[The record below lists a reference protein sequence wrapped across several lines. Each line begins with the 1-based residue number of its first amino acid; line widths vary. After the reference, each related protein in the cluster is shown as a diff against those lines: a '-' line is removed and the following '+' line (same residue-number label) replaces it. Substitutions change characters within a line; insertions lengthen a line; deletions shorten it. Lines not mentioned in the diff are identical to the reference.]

1 MDREGSGQ
9 DQNNRRQ
16 GSSARGSSSGRR
28 SPSGQGRPAG
38 RPSEGYRGPR
48 DQERPY
54 SRGGSGERPSG
65 PSRYGSSRPSDSSDR
80 GRYDRGSSYR
90 GDRDRNQDGRFSSG
104 RQSDSSSRSPR
115 LEGRE
120 VERGTSRSDSGRFE
134 HEVAVEDS
142 LKSYGSLVRK
152 SLRDQEIALEDSSQA
167 EDPKLKSVGHAL
179 PDSKAEVWVRE
190 DTVKPNRNLRY
201 VAPPRRSSKKLDAMY
216 KQVESELAE
225 AGVKRLRSLAARN
238 MVDAIDAYEHDRY
251 GEARTKLLNVL
262 EVAPDFVSAIELI
275 GLTEYRLGKWQDAIK
290 RLEHC
295 YQLTGSSLQD
305 PVIADCYRA
314 LGRTEELEA
323 VWKRLKEA
331 SPGAEVVAE
340 GRIVYAS
347 YLAESG
353 QAAQA
358 IALLETALGHD
369 RRPRLHDLRQ
379 IYVLAGLYESAG
391 NVALARETFKLLMD
405 FDATLYDVAERLAD
419 LS

>member
-1 MDREGSGQ
+1 MDREGSEQG
-9 DQNNRRQ
+9 QNNRRG
-16 GSSARGSSSGRR
+16 GSAGGSSSDGRR
-28 SPSGQGRPAG
+28 SPTGQGRPSQ
-38 RPSEGYRGPR
+38 RPSGGYRGPR
-48 DQERPY
+48 DQDRPY
-54 SRGGSGERPSG
+54 SRGGSTGRPTG

-80 GRYDRGSSYR
+80 PRYDRDSSFR
-90 GDRDRNQDGRFSSG
+90 GDRDRNQDSRYGSG
-104 RQSDSSSRSPR
+104 RQGDRDRRSPR
-115 LEGRE
+115 LEGRD
-120 VERGTSRSDSGRFE
+120 VDRRSSRSNSGRFE
-134 HEVAVEDS
+134 SETGVDESV
-142 LKSYGSLVRK
+142 KSYGSLVRK
-152 SLRDQEIALEDSSQA
+152 SLRDQEIGIEESREGQNQSAKPSGAVVPDNKNEA
-167 EDPKLKSVGHAL
+167 WVKEETPK
-179 PDSKAEVWVRE
+179 PI
-190 DTVKPNRNLRY
+190 RNLRY

-216 KQVESELAE
+216 KQAESELAE
-225 AGVKRLRSLAARN
+225 AGVKRLRSVAARN

-251 GEARTKLLNVL
+251 TEARTKLLNVL
-262 EVAPDFVSAIELI
+262 EVAPTFVSAIELI

-295 YQLTGSSLQD
+295 HQLTGSNLQD

-314 LGRTEELEA
+314 LGRFDELET

-347 YLAESG
+347 HLAESG
-353 QAAQA
+353 EVAQA

-369 RRPRLHDLRQ
+369 RRPRIHDLRQ

-405 FDATLYDVAERLAD
+405 FDATLYDVAERLAE